1 LAEDETAMLLILIP
15 LAWLS
20 IVAML
25 VMLCLTAARADT
37 PAAAI
42 GTDYAGSIGERLV
55 LGEDPPLPTLAA
67 RRSFPEAARR
77 RQAAPPLTPPRPA
90 PRRRRIAAHGI
101 H

>member
-1 LAEDETAMLLILIP
+1 MLLILIP

-25 VMLCLTAARADT
+25 AILCLTAARADT
-37 PAAAI
+37 PPAPI
-42 GTDYAGSIGERLV
+42 DTDYVGSIGERLV
-55 LGEDPPLPTLAA
+55 LGEGPHPPTLAG